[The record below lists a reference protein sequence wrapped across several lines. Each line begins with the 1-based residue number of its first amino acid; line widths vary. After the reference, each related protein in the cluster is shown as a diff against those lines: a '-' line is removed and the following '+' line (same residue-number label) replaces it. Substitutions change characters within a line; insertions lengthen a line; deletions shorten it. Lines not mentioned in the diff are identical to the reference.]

1 MSSIFHPFVLTPRE
15 SQFIHKGT
23 GCKFTVSGAILVK
36 FNLQARIQGG
46 CPPRP
51 LNGGRICL
59 RGYIVS
65 KIRVCGKVLIPLN

>member
-46 CPPRP
+46 CPP
-51 LNGGRICL
+51 
-59 RGYIVS
+59 
-65 KIRVCGKVLIPLN
+65 